1 MLTAWTRTWSNF
13 LQEGIKDTSRY
24 SSRPRRID
32 IHRNNVVGAFNV
44 KTFVRFLC
52 FPLIR
57 AFCLDNSDR
66 NCTFSKKSRTI
77 LSLKWAL
84 VEYFMNVDANYVI
97 VVQRYAD
104 EQVYP
109 DRLWRSFI
117 LYAIDSVQRVTTCYR
132 YLLPA
137 TLYLF
142 YDLWFKLSLWYL
154 ALLQMTLSFSLGRG
168 FTSLRAMLLCH
179 SMF

>member
-13 LQEGIKDTSRY
+13 RHDGIKDTWPF

-32 IHRNNVVGAFNV
+32 IHRNNVVEAFNV

-66 NCTFSKKSRTI
+66 NCTFSKKSRTT

-84 VEYFMNVDANYVI
+84 LEYFMNVDANHVI
-97 VVQRYAD
+97 IVWRYAD

-109 DRLWRSFI
+109 SRSWRSFI
-117 LYAIDSVQRVTTCYR
+117 LFAIDSVQRVTTCYR

-154 ALLQMTLSFSLGRG
+154 AL
-168 FTSLRAMLLCH
+168 
-179 SMF
+179 

>member
-13 LQEGIKDTSRY
+13 RHEGIKDTWPY

-32 IHRNNVVGAFNV
+32 IHRNNVVEAFNV

-57 AFCLDNSDR
+57 AFCFDNSDR

-84 VEYFMNVDANYVI
+84 LEYFMNVDANHVI
-97 VVQRYAD
+97 IVWRYAD

-109 DRLWRSFI
+109 SRSWRSFI
-117 LYAIDSVQRVTTCYR
+117 LFAIDSVQRVTTCYR

-154 ALLQMTLSFSLGRG
+154 AL
-168 FTSLRAMLLCH
+168 
-179 SMF
+179 